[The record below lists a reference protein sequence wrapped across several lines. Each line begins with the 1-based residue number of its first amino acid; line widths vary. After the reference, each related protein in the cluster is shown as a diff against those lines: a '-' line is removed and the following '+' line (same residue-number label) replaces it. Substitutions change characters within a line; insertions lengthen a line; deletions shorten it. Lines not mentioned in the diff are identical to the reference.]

1 MDDLAPSAIPP
12 AAPWEKTPVDAGH
25 RDRKHRPPRE
35 KPRDEESETLADGES
50 HDLDE
55 LA

>member
-1 MDDLAPSAIPP
+1 MDDLAPSPIPP
-12 AAPWEKTPVDAGH
+12 AAKWEKTPSNAG
-25 RDRKHRPPRE
+25 RQGCKHRPPRE
-35 KPRDEESETLADGES
+35 KPRDEESEALADAER